1 MHQNSHSFSL
11 LVTAL
16 NIKLLLQTHNI
27 PIFDV
32 MPWPINI
39 LLLFCAFTKL
49 LSSATQRNEDQSLS
63 EPLLVSKAEKTQVGI
78 GQASFFSK
86 LTFSWI
92 NPLFSLGYSK
102 LLTLEDIPSLVDE
115 DEARL
120 AYEKFSHAWEFL
132 VREKS
137 LSNSTNLVLRALAK
151 EYFKQNILIA
161 ICAFL
166 RIVSV
171 VSLPLLLYAFVN
183 YSNHS
188 EDNKYEG
195 LSILGCLVICKVVE
209 SLSQRRWFFS
219 SRRLGMRMRS
229 ALMVAVYQKLLKLSC
244 VGRRRHSSGEVVN
257 FIAVDAYRL
266 GEFLWWLHAAWSLA
280 LQRFMSIGVLFYVV
294 GLGALPGLVP
304 LLICG
309 LLNVP
314 FANVPQ
320 KCPTE
325 FMVAQDER
333 LRLTSEVLNNMKIIK
348 LQSWEEIFKNWIE
361 ARRDNEFKWLAK
373 EQISKAYGTDL
384 FWISP
389 TIISSVIFLGC
400 ALFGSAPP
408 NASTIFTVLATP
420 RSMGEPVTMIPG
432 APSIIMQVKVSTERI
447 NAFLLDDELKNEKG
461 QKIAV
466 CEPVGAGKPSL
477 LHAMLGEIPKISGTS
492 GTIHDNMLYGKP
504 MDEEGYKR
512 AVKSCALDK
521 DIDNFDHGCPTEI
534 VQRGINMSGGQKQRI
549 QLARAV
555 YDDADIYLL
564 DDPFSAVDAQT
575 AAVLFNDCVMAAL
588 GKKTVV
594 LVTHQV
600 EFLSKV
606 DRILAAASYWL
617 AVSIQIPKI
626 SSGVLIGVYTGIST
640 LSAVFVHLSFMA
652 AGSIELLAAIG
663 VIAFVTWEVLV
674 VAILA
679 FGAVKYIQGY
689 HLASARE
696 LIRINGTTKAPVM
709 NYAAETS
716 VGVVT
721 IRAFNKVERFFKNY
735 LKPVDTDAA
744 LFFHCAAAMEWLI
757 LRIEALQNL
766 TMFTSFF
773 LLGLLPKGYVAPGL
787 AGLSLSYALSI
798 TSTQVFMS
806 RWYCTLSN
814 YIISVERIKQFMSI
828 PAEPPATIEDK
839 RPPSTWPSK
848 GRIEL
853 LELKIRY
860 HPNAPLVLKE
870 ITCIFK
876 EGTRVRVVGRTGS
889 GKSTLISALFRLV
902 VPARGNI
909 LIDGLYICSIG
920 LKDLRMKLSIIPQ
933 EPTLF
938 RGCVRTNLDPLGL
951 YTDEDIW
958 KSVMKGRIGVWDS
971 DNSFA
976 LEESCL

>member
-1 MHQNSHSFSL
+1 MDQNSHSFSL

-63 EPLLVSKAEKTQVGI
+63 ELLLVSKAEKTQVGI

-92 NPLFSLGYSK
+92 NPLFYLGYSK

-229 ALMVAVYQKLLKLSC
+229 ALMVAVYKKLLKLSC

-314 FANVPQ
+314 FANVLQ

-348 LQSWEEIFKNWIE
+348 LQSWEEIFKNWVE
-361 ARRDNEFKWLAK
+361 ARRDNEFKWLVK
-373 EQISKAYGTDL
+373 EQIT
-384 FWISP
+384 P

-432 APSIIMQVKVSTERI
+432 ALSIIMQVKVSPERI
-447 NAFLLDDELKNEKG
+447 NAFLLDDELKNEVPSISLQNSDRSAIIKVGNFSWDNELTDATLRGINLEIQKG

-477 LHAMLGEIPKISGTS
+477 LHAMLGEVPKISGTS

-521 DIDNFDHGCPTEI
+521 DIDNFDHGGPAEI

-555 YDDADIYLL
+555 YDDADIYIL

-606 DRILAAASYWL
+606 DRIL
-617 AVSIQIPKI
+617 
-626 SSGVLIGVYTGIST
+626 
-640 LSAVFVHLSFMA
+640 
-652 AGSIELLAAIG
+652 
-663 VIAFVTWEVLV
+663 
-674 VAILA
+674 
-679 FGAVKYIQGY
+679 
-689 HLASARE
+689 
-696 LIRINGTTKAPVM
+696 VM
-709 NYAAETS
+709 D
-716 VGVVT
+716 G
-721 IRAFNKVERFFKNY
+721 
-735 LKPVDTDAA
+735 
-744 LFFHCAAAMEWLI
+744 
-757 LRIEALQNL
+757 
-766 TMFTSFF
+766 
-773 LLGLLPKGYVAPGL
+773 G
-787 AGLSLSYALSI
+787 
-798 TSTQVFMS
+798 
-806 RWYCTLSN
+806 
-814 YIISVERIKQFMSI
+814 
-828 PAEPPATIEDK
+828 
-839 RPPSTWPSK
+839 
-848 GRIEL
+848 
-853 LELKIRY
+853 
-860 HPNAPLVLKE
+860 E
-870 ITCIFK
+870 ITQLGSYTALLMS
-876 EGTRVRVVGRTGS
+876 GTAFEELVNAHRNAMTVS
-889 GKSTLISALFRLV
+889 G
-902 VPARGNI
+902 P
-909 LIDGLYICSIG
+909 
-920 LKDLRMKLSIIPQ
+920 
-933 EPTLF
+933 
-938 RGCVRTNLDPLGL
+938 
-951 YTDEDIW
+951 
-958 KSVMKGRIGVWDS
+958 
-971 DNSFA
+971 
-976 LEESCL
+976 